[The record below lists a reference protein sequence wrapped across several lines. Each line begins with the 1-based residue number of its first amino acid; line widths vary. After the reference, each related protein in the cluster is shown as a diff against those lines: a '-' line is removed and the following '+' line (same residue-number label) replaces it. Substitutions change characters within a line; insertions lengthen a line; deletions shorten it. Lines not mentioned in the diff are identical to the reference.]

1 MSTFE
6 MEATNESILINP
18 ESKFEIH
25 VEFSANDSENE
36 KEGVVL
42 NKRDSIESTSD
53 NVISPLQTS
62 TAENG
67 ESLKSAGKSFTTI
80 D

>member
-1 MSTFE
+1 MNTFE
-6 MEATNESILINP
+6 MEATNESNLINP
-18 ESKFEIH
+18 ESTIGIHFEFI
-25 VEFSANDSENE
+25 VNDSEND

-42 NKRDSIESTSD
+42 NKRDSIESDAD
-53 NVISPLQTS
+53 NVISPLRTS

-67 ESLKSAGKSFTTI
+67 ESLKSAGKSFTII